1 MGLEEAHVN
10 LQGISKSFGDP
21 AHEPIWRQFMVS
33 ETPQNIRLPSVYEE
47 TLTSF

>member
-21 AHEPIWRQFMVS
+21 AHEPIWR
-33 ETPQNIRLPSVYEE
+33 
-47 TLTSF
+47 